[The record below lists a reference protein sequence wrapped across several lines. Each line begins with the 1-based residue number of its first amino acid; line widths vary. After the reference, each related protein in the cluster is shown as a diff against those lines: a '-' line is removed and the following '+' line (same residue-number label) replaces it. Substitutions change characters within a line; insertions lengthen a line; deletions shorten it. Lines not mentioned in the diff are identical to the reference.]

1 MTDTYTKIEF
11 YEKDNDRNKS
21 LPKMS
26 KKFTPRRPPQTLAAY
41 LLHFFFFAPG
51 FEPVT
56 TRPNVN
62 QYLQHHVK
70 RTNRNSA

>member
-26 KKFTPRRPPQTLAAY
+26 KKNYWDRLNRSFLEIW
-41 LLHFFFFAPG
+41 LEFSFNS
-51 FEPVT
+51 
-56 TRPNVN
+56 TRDI
-62 QYLQHHVK
+62 K
-70 RTNRNSA
+70 